1 MRISRLVQAPPATV
15 YRALTDADA
24 VARWRA
30 PDDMTATVHEFE
42 PVEGGRIRVSLK
54 YADPSRAGKSGGAT
68 DTYSGTFVRL
78 EQDRAVVERIVF
90 ETDDPDTPVIKG
102 GEMTMTTE
110 LEPAEGGT
118 LVTMTFDR
126 LPAGVDPADNETGTR
141 MALDHLAALVEG
153 GPIVST

>member
-1 MRISRLVQAPPATV
+1 
-15 YRALTDADA
+15 
-24 VARWRA
+24 
-30 PDDMTATVHEFE
+30 
-42 PVEGGRIRVSLK
+42 
-54 YADPSRAGKSGGAT
+54 
-68 DTYSGTFVRL
+68 
-78 EQDRAVVERIVF
+78 
-90 ETDDPDTPVIKG
+90 
-102 GEMTMTTE
+102 MTTE